1 MLTTMNFIRTFF
13 FSLLVGGGLFFQSA
27 TPAFGQSDILLQLR
41 TTRYELDRS
50 ASDSIDRAIEI
61 LGTELD
67 PQTSPIL
74 VWKLKNSNQ
83 AFEQVVLAL
92 DTKELSIKFDSGAA
106 LRSPINGQLATWTS
120 ENLDK
125 YDLITRVDR
134 GALVQTVARD
144 SEYITR
150 TYTEDANTL
159 TILVEVTNPRLPR
172 PLTYKLIYN
181 RAS

>member
-1 MLTTMNFIRTFF
+1 MA
-13 FSLLVGGGLFFQSA
+13 GGLFFQSA

-41 TTRYELDRS
+41 TTRYDLDRS
-50 ASDSIDRAIEI
+50 ASDNIDLAIEI

-67 PQTSPIL
+67 PQTSSIL

-92 DTKELSIKFDSGAA
+92 DTKELSIKLGSWTAM
-106 LRSPINGQLATWTS
+106 RSPVNGQLATWTS

-134 GALVQTVARD
+134 GSLCK
-144 SEYITR
+144 Y
-150 TYTEDANTL
+150 
-159 TILVEVTNPRLPR
+159 
-172 PLTYKLIYN
+172 
-181 RAS
+181 